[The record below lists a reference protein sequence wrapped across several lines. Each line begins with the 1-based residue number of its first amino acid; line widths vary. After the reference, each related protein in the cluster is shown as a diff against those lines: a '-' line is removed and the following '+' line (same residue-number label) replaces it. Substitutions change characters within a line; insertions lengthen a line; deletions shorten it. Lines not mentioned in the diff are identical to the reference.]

1 MQIYNLNPISI
12 FSTKNGKKIKIE
24 LGNIKMEMGFC
35 RFAQFRNYINSLS
48 QKINQNTEFVEL
60 RLVRKNLIIELSLND
75 FVKLCHST
83 EAIISENSIYKN

>member
-1 MQIYNLNPISI
+1 
-12 FSTKNGKKIKIE
+12 
-24 LGNIKMEMGFC
+24 MEMGFC

-48 QKINQNTEFVEL
+48 QKIDQNTEFVEL
-60 RLVRKNLIIELSLND
+60 RLVRNNLIIELSLND

>member
-1 MQIYNLNPISI
+1 
-12 FSTKNGKKIKIE
+12 
-24 LGNIKMEMGFC
+24 MEMGFC

-48 QKINQNTEFVEL
+48 QKIDQNTEFVEL

-75 FVKLCHST
+75 FVKLCHSM